1 MGHIAYCNVPVH
13 YSRKRKGIRTMV
25 DGRTF
30 YSKHMGV
37 DKYGNR
43 SASIF
48 KNANNHWEVDY
59 WLDGELVETV
69 VMKTEYDDEVVFH
82 NETYAENAA
91 ENYCLGYMK

>member
-1 MGHIAYCNVPVH
+1 MGYTTHSNLYIH
-13 YSRKRKGIRTMV
+13 YSRKRKGVRIMV

-37 DKYGNR
+37 DEYDNR
-43 SASIF
+43 TASIF

-69 VMKTEYDDEVVFH
+69 VMKTEHGDEIVFH

-91 ENYCLGYMK
+91 ENYCLGYHR

>member
-1 MGHIAYCNVPVH
+1 M
-13 YSRKRKGIRTMV
+13 TQ

-37 DKYGNR
+37 DEYEDR

-48 KNANNHWEVDY
+48 KNANGNWEVDY
-59 WLDGELVETV
+59 WLADKLVETV
-69 VMKTEYDDEVVFH
+69 VMKTEQGDEIYFH

-91 ENYCLGYMK
+91 ENYCLGYHR

>member
-1 MGHIAYCNVPVH
+1 MGDTTHCHLYIHH
-13 YSRKRKGIRTMV
+13 YRKWKGIRTMV
-25 DGRTF
+25 EERTF

-37 DKYGNR
+37 DEYANR

-59 WLDGELVETV
+59 WLDDKLVESV
-69 VMKTEYDDEVVFH
+69 VMKTEQGDEIVFH

-91 ENYCLGYMK
+91 ENYCLGYHR

>member
-1 MGHIAYCNVPVH
+1 MGHTTHCNVPVYYH
-13 YSRKRKGIRTMV
+13 RKWKGFRNMV
-25 DGRTF
+25 EGRTF

-37 DKYGNR
+37 DEYENR

-59 WLDGELVETV
+59 WLDDKLVETV
-69 VMKTEYDDEVVFH
+69 VMKTETGDEVVFH

-91 ENYCLGYMK
+91 ENYCLGYHR